1 SERNVWVSGRR
12 PLVTW
17 ILRSATGTGTSA
29 VPLRKQTISVPLSG
43 AGAEA
48 VGAGYLWV
56 VPDPATSASSD
67 DRVSLIDVPSPGVA
81 SSIGLGRQTTAIA
94 FGYGSAWIG
103 TYDRGES
110 SDWLSVVRAG
120 SSTGESIGLESA
132 DGTGPLDV
140 AIGAGSVWVLTS
152 SGTLVRVDPE
162 TRRVL
167 RRIRIVADKEPV
179 FVAVGGG
186 FVWTAN

>member
-1 SERNVWVSGRR
+1 SEGNVWVSGRR

-67 DRVSLIDVPSPGVA
+67 DRVSVIDVRSHGVA
-81 SSIGLGRQTTAIA
+81 SSVGLGRQTTAIA
-94 FGYGSAWIG
+94 FGYGSALIG
-103 TYDRGES
+103 PHYRRAF
-110 SDWLSVVRAG
+110 SDLLS
-120 SSTGESIGLESA
+120 
-132 DGTGPLDV
+132 
-140 AIGAGSVWVLTS
+140 
-152 SGTLVRVDPE
+152 LVRVC
-162 TRRVL
+162 
-167 RRIRIVADKEPV
+167 
-179 FVAVGGG
+179 
-186 FVWTAN
+186 